1 MGVSGPTVV
10 YDAYSSTQYRS
21 GRGLP
26 QRMQEWAAHVASLG
40 VEHAEAL
47 KRHAIALMRNDSAFR
62 HGQILE
68 EHQQQR
74 GSHPGSDG
82 RWSALR
88 TTWAVYTKQIVAAGR
103 ERMNSLL
110 QAQCEHEAR
119 VEALTYPELND
130 VAEHDPV
137 LQQLAC
143 NIRSVRGERLTVL
156 EKRAAAKLLSEDEV
170 DAALEMAWAQREE
183 LQQQQAG

>member
-1 MGVSGPTVV
+1 
-10 YDAYSSTQYRS
+10 
-21 GRGLP
+21 
-26 QRMQEWAAHVASLG
+26 
-40 VEHAEAL
+40 
-47 KRHAIALMRNDSAFR
+47 MRNDEAFR

-88 TTWAVYTKQIVAAGR
+88 TTWAVYTEQIVAAGR
-103 ERMNSLL
+103 ERINSLL
-110 QAQCEHEAR
+110 QAQCEHEAH

-130 VAEHDPV
+130 VADHVPV
-137 LQQLAC
+137 LQQLARD
-143 NIRSVRGERLTVL
+143 IWSVRGERLTVL